1 MSKEQ
6 LAVEMVS
13 KQDLFSW
20 TTAFQNKE
28 FLARDDV
35 HLTGNVGEELLTWPK
50 SLKMK
55 FVEVKNVQIKL
66 RNRLLLRITVTQRE
80 ASWCIYSVVFGRK
93 WEGRRSRGSGL
104 GCLYSRAGQPLPHS
118 PRFALCQLLAKEML
132 VCFGCGPRLFGL
144 LIQFHRG
151 EMQGICLTHLLLE
164 PQACCAHHHC
174 QASKCLCPPGLLCCL
189 WDRSKGPHG
198 ELRASA

>member
-35 HLTGNVGEELLTWPK
+35 PLTGNVGEELLTWPK

-55 FVEVKNVQIKL
+55 FVEESEKCPNKTAKQDALENNNDTDRTIMMQVYFVI
-66 RNRLLLRITVTQRE
+66 
-80 ASWCIYSVVFGRK
+80 FGRK
-93 WEGRRSRGSGL
+93 WEGRGSRGSGL
-104 GCLYSRAGQPLPHS
+104 GCLHSRAGWPLPRS
-118 PRFALCQLLAKEML
+118 PRFALCQLLAKETL

-144 LIQFHRG
+144 LIQSHRV
-151 EMQGICLTHLLLE
+151 
-164 PQACCAHHHC
+164 
-174 QASKCLCPPGLLCCL
+174 KC
-189 WDRSKGPHG
+189 K
-198 ELRASA
+198 EYA